1 MKNICHLIKSNL
13 LRNRIAILLSVFSGV
28 LLSLLIYLMGQ
39 YVSNATLSKIE
50 IGVLDYDNSI
60 LSKDF
65 KSYLSEELDYKLI
78 EHDSYDYLSGLLI
91 DKNISSIIEIPS
103 GFYNTFASGND
114 GNIVITSTD
123 DFENAAFLEAYMN
136 SYLAGIKLLSI
147 SAEGEQEAF
156 DRLLAEYKEVE
167 IPINKAMAFDLDLE
181 QFRQKEG
188 FRNTIGFFLQIVF
201 ALGLIFSFMI
211 IDDRKNGVY
220 NRITVTPVKPVHY
233 IAGNSIFGFILLM
246 TEVLIYCAYIAI
258 MDIDNGFP
266 VYKLLCLMLLLSLFV
281 TCFVVGASIL
291 IKSKSGMM
299 VLIMAYSTI
308 GSILGG
314 GYFLIEMAPEKLQK
328 LARILPQFW
337 FMDALNKLMDN
348 ADANISSNIIIM
360 ALFTVL
366 AFLLGAVMFSQNYKR
381 S

>member
-1 MKNICHLIKSNL
+1 
-13 LRNRIAILLSVFSGV
+13 
-28 LLSLLIYLMGQ
+28 
-39 YVSNATLSKIE
+39 
-50 IGVLDYDNSI
+50 
-60 LSKDF
+60 
-65 KSYLSEELDYKLI
+65 
-78 EHDSYDYLSGLLI
+78 
-91 DKNISSIIEIPS
+91 
-103 GFYNTFASGND
+103 
-114 GNIVITSTD
+114 
-123 DFENAAFLEAYMN
+123 
-136 SYLAGIKLLSI
+136 
-147 SAEGEQEAF
+147 
-156 DRLLAEYKEVE
+156 
-167 IPINKAMAFDLDLE
+167 
-181 QFRQKEG
+181 
-188 FRNTIGFFLQIVF
+188 VF

-258 MDIDNGFP
+258 MDIDIGFP

>member
-1 MKNICHLIKSNL
+1 
-13 LRNRIAILLSVFSGV
+13 
-28 LLSLLIYLMGQ
+28 MGQ

-258 MDIDNGFP
+258 MDIDIGFP

>member
-1 MKNICHLIKSNL
+1 
-13 LRNRIAILLSVFSGV
+13 
-28 LLSLLIYLMGQ
+28 
-39 YVSNATLSKIE
+39 
-50 IGVLDYDNSI
+50 
-60 LSKDF
+60 
-65 KSYLSEELDYKLI
+65 
-78 EHDSYDYLSGLLI
+78 
-91 DKNISSIIEIPS
+91 
-103 GFYNTFASGND
+103 
-114 GNIVITSTD
+114 
-123 DFENAAFLEAYMN
+123 
-136 SYLAGIKLLSI
+136 
-147 SAEGEQEAF
+147 
-156 DRLLAEYKEVE
+156 
-167 IPINKAMAFDLDLE
+167 
-181 QFRQKEG
+181 
-188 FRNTIGFFLQIVF
+188 
-201 ALGLIFSFMI
+201 
-211 IDDRKNGVY
+211 
-220 NRITVTPVKPVHY
+220 
-233 IAGNSIFGFILLM
+233 M

-258 MDIDNGFP
+258 MDIDIGFP